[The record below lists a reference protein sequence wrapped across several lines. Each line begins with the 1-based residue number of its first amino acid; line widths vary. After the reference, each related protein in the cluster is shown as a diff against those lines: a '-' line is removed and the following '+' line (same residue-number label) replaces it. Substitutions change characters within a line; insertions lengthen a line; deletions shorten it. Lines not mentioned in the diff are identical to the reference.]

1 MLLAAERGLETC
13 PQVSWTLWPN
23 AVRSA
28 LDIAD
33 DEKVMLGLALGYG
46 ERDNPVNQNSILAQS
61 SQIFASL

>member
-1 MLLAAERGLETC
+1 MLLAAERGLDTC

-33 DEKVMLGLALGYG
+33 DEKVMVGLALGYG
-46 ERDNPVNQNSILAQS
+46 ERDNPVN
-61 SQIFASL
+61 